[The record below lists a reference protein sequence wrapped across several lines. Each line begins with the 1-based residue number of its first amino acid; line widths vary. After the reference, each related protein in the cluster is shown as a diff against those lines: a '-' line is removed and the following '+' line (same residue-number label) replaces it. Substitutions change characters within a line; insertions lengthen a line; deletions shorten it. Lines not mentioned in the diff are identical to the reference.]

1 MQIDTEH
8 LHYWMCAIRDSKD
21 SKRVLE
27 AFWRGQIVS
36 KEWLITNLEDYA
48 TTPSRVDI
56 FGGWYGVLASMIF
69 QSKIPVRDIRSIDID
84 PECQDT
90 AILMNKAEEM
100 SHRFYAV
107 TADMVTMPSNA
118 DIVINTS
125 CEHINQE
132 QYDMWLSGIS
142 LDSLIVLQ
150 SNNYKIDEHIRTAE
164 TLEEFIEQSHLNVL
178 YAGEL
183 PLPLYKR
190 FMIIGRK

>member
-8 LHYWMCAIRDSKD
+8 LHYWMCAIRDSED
-21 SKRVLE
+21 PKRVLE

-36 KEWLITNLEDYA
+36 KEWLITNLEKHA
-48 TTPSRVDI
+48 ITPSRIDI
-56 FGGWYGVLASMIF
+56 FGGWYGVLASMLF
-69 QSKIPVRDIRSIDID
+69 QSKISVRDIRSIDID
-84 PECQDT
+84 PKCQAT
-90 AILMNKAEEM
+90 AILMNKEEEM
-100 SHRFYAV
+100 THRFYAV

-164 TLEEFIEQSHLNVL
+164 TLEEFVDQSHLNVL
-178 YAGEL
+178 FAGEL

>member
-8 LHYWMCAIRDSKD
+8 LHYWMCAIRDSED
-21 SKRVLE
+21 PKRVLE

-36 KEWLITNLEDYA
+36 KEWLITNLENHA
-48 TTPSRVDI
+48 TTPSRIDI
-56 FGGWYGVLASMIF
+56 FGGWYGVLASMLF
-69 QSKIPVRDIRSIDID
+69 QSKIPVKDIRSIDID
-84 PECQDT
+84 PKCQAT
-90 AILMNKAEEM
+90 AILMNKEEEM
-100 SHRFYAV
+100 AHRFYAV

-118 DIVINTS
+118 NIVINTS

-142 LDSLIVLQ
+142 LDSLVVLQ
-150 SNNYKIDEHIRTAE
+150 SNNYRIAEHIRTAE
-164 TLEEFIEQSHLNVL
+164 TLEEFVEQSHLNVL
-178 YAGEL
+178 FAGEL